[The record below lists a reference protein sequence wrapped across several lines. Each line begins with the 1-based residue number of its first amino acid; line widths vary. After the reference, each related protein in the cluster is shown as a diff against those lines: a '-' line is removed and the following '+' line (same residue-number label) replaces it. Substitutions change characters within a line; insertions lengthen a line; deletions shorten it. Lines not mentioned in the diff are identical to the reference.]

1 RPVQPRTPLVVFGAG
16 PRGTESPGRPHRD
29 RSGAVRHGPR
39 HLRCSHPTTTAAGAV
54 HHHLPHPRAP
64 HAGRGGGHATPCR
77 GTDRRCARGITC
89 PRRRGR
95 ADVHT
100 VRPVAGAGPPGTDDG
115 GVVDPAVDRVERRRR
130 PAGHDHGRPPVV
142 SPPPR
147 TGAVALSTRT
157 QPARRRG
164 VGRGRTRSAHR
175 GRWRARRLTRSDD
188 LALVRTP
195 GPDQH
200 RRGTGRNGGGRGD
213 SPGVTGPP
221 GGGGG
226 RTYPP
231 RVRTRPHRA
240 PSSPS
245 TAAVPALGA

>member
-1 RPVQPRTPLVVFGAG
+1 
-16 PRGTESPGRPHRD
+16 
-29 RSGAVRHGPR
+29 
-39 HLRCSHPTTTAAGAV
+39 
-54 HHHLPHPRAP
+54 
-64 HAGRGGGHATPCR
+64 
-77 GTDRRCARGITC
+77 
-89 PRRRGR
+89 

-200 RRGTGRNGGGRGD
+200 RRGTGRNGGGRGG

-245 TAAVPALGA
+245 TAAVPALGARHGRCGVAGLASSPDRKSTRLNSSHVKISYAVLCL